1 MAFVFPQLTHVVDDD
16 GDLEVVLV
24 AENLLEEGRLARA
37 QEPREEGDGKE
48 VTGLALLAEL
58 A

>member
-1 MAFVFPQLTHVVDDD
+1 MFPQLTHVVDDD